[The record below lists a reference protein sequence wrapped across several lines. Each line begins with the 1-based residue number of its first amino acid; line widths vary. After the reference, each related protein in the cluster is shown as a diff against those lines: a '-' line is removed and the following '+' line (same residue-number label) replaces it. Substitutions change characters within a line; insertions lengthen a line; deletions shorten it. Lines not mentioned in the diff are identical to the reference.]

1 MNEKT
6 EGWEIRI
13 KEMDLFKDLDFKVM
27 EEIADTACTEVTYD
41 KGTVIFSEGDSANA
55 LFFLYEGIVDLK
67 VGGEKTV
74 YSLTE
79 KSDIFGWSSLVANEN
94 YTATAIAN
102 TDILAIKID
111 ARKLDRVFNANP
123 LFGLEIYRRLSAVFN
138 KRLANIYGLF
148 LSVPSVL

>member
-27 EEIADTACTEVTYD
+27 EEIADTACTEVSYD

-55 LFFLYEGIVDLK
+55 LFFLYEGVVDLK

>member
-13 KEMDLFKDLDFKVM
+13 TEMDLFKELDRKVM

-55 LFFLYEGIVDLK
+55 LFILYEGVVDLK
-67 VGGEKTV
+67 IGGEKTF

-79 KSDIFGWSSLVANEN
+79 KSDIFGWSSLAEN
-94 YTATAIAN
+94 AKYTATAIAN
-102 TDILAIKID
+102 TDIQAIKID
-111 ARKLDRVFNANP
+111 TFKMNRVFSANP
-123 LFGLEIYRRLSAVFN
+123 DFGLSVFMRLSTVFN
-138 KRLANIYGLF
+138 KRLASIYNRF
-148 LSVPSVL
+148 LSI